1 MEEEDPN
8 VWGEDGPA
16 DDDDD
21 EEIASDDED
30 IGGLEDH
37 DIFQRRK
44 EAKENQT
51 TNKLES
57 EQEKNQREGKG
68 IISQM
73 DLYDQM
79 VKIRIRIQKILQTA
93 ALLPMHTHII
103 HYNQRANDK
112 TKMVRQ
118 QSMPYVRFNLSYGLL
133 IKPDFRCTIKHK
145 QVYRI

>member
-112 TKMVRQ
+112 TKMVCQ
-118 QSMPYVRFNLSYGLL
+118 QSRPYVRMTQANSCDYFGNP
-133 IKPDFRCTIKHK
+133 K
-145 QVYRI
+145 YRRSRFLRL

>member
-1 MEEEDPN
+1 MEEDDPN

-112 TKMVRQ
+112 TKMV
-118 QSMPYVRFNLSYGLL
+118 SETDDGSPTHENVRLNLTL
-133 IKPDFRCTIKHK
+133 DVR
-145 QVYRI
+145 

>member
-1 MEEEDPN
+1 MGDEEALLNKMNRETTENKNEVNDVEEEDFTKLFAVQDDVDEEGEDVDEDVEEDDPN

-37 DIFQRRK
+37 DIFLRRK

-57 EQEKNQREGKG
+57 EQDKNQR
-68 IISQM
+68 
-73 DLYDQM
+73 
-79 VKIRIRIQKILQTA
+79 
-93 ALLPMHTHII
+93 
-103 HYNQRANDK
+103 
-112 TKMVRQ
+112 
-118 QSMPYVRFNLSYGLL
+118 
-133 IKPDFRCTIKHK
+133 
-145 QVYRI
+145 